1 MKRYR
6 LVLAIT
12 VGFLVPPSYALAQ
25 CQVGMV
31 QSGSTCIDTFEASL
45 WKITDAAASGSS
57 SRARV
62 ASGVCRATPSQVGIN
77 GVDYTDAQCL
87 FNGGGCKNI
96 FALSMPGVI
105 PARSINYFIA
115 AAACRNSGKRLP
127 SNAEWQA
134 AALGTPDPWPQ
145 DDPAHQCNSSGPTA
159 LTGSRSKCVSD
170 VGAFDMV
177 GNVIE
182 FVADW
187 GALATT
193 GTNWDVFIPGFG
205 GDVSNIGGSRTAPST
220 GSPARPCAAAASR
233 PAAAGPASWRACTRS
248 TRTAPPTASAMR
260 RPRGSGARSNCIAC
274 NVVRRSHMSRFITI
288 ALVLFSSAVTS
299 AAWAT
304 PISDKYAQLGGAGG
318 FLGQPTIAETST
330 PDGVGRY
337 RHYEHGSIY
346 WHPRTGAHKVH
357 GLIGQRW
364 AELNWEQG
372 YLGYPITDEIDTVDG
387 AVASRGSRAA
397 SSSGTRRPT
406 RSAR

>member
-45 WKITDAAASGSS
+45 WKITNPVCVGLIKQGVKLPHWCLQGDA
-57 SRARV
+57 V
-62 ASGVCRATPSQVGIN
+62 QVGIN
-77 GVDYTDAQCL
+77 GVDYTDAQCQ

-96 FALSMPGVI
+96 FALSMPAVI

-145 DDPAHQCNSSGPTA
+145 GDPAHECNVSGPSA
-159 LTGSRSKCVSD
+159 VPTGSRFKCVSD

-193 GTNWDVFIPGFG
+193 GATWDVFIPGFG
-205 GDVSNIGGSRTAPST
+205 GDVSNVGGSPNGTIYGLPGTTLRGGSFAFGSGGFGELGGVYAIDQNGAPNSI
-220 GSPARPCAAAASR
+220 GDAS
-233 PAAAGPASWRACTRS
+233 AAGFRCA
-248 TRTAPPTASAMR
+248 
-260 RPRGSGARSNCIAC
+260 
-274 NVVRRSHMSRFITI
+274 
-288 ALVLFSSAVTS
+288 
-299 AAWAT
+299 
-304 PISDKYAQLGGAGG
+304 K
-318 FLGQPTIAETST
+318 
-330 PDGVGRY
+330 
-337 RHYEHGSIY
+337 
-346 WHPRTGAHKVH
+346 
-357 GLIGQRW
+357 
-364 AELNWEQG
+364 
-372 YLGYPITDEIDTVDG
+372 
-387 AVASRGSRAA
+387 
-397 SSSGTRRPT
+397 
-406 RSAR
+406 